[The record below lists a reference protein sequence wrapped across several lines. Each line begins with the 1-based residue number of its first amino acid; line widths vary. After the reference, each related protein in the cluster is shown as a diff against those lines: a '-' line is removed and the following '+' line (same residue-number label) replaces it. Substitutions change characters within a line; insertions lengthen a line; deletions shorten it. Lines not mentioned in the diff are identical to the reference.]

1 MKLYNFYKGTT
12 AKRLEEI
19 LKAEIK
25 ENSVFYFEPIA
36 NISFNEVIKKNNRF
50 FFKKGK
56 DTYLMFAYL
65 KNYDTVGYKGF
76 PKYHVCECSVKNNF
90 TGFTYSSTMPVE
102 IYCRNQRK
110 VLDELKS
117 LELCKICIRESQKG
131 IYKYL
136 AKGKPWY
143 DYVIEYASSNS
154 EFGMSVNKE
163 SGYVK
168 MWKQISEAVR
178 EKEKFICRNCNIQLE
193 KNRVNLEVHHID
205 YKKSNNH
212 PNNLIPLCVLC
223 HATIDSKHLSN
234 YKSSTNLLKVDL
246 FIKNHIEYITKKNK
260 SSLMKWKSKKSE

>member
-1 MKLYNFYKGTT
+1 MKLYNFYNGAT

-25 ENSVFYFEPIA
+25 KNSVFNFEPIT
-36 NISFNEVIKKNNRF
+36 NISFKEVVRKNNRF
-50 FFKKGK
+50 FFEKGS

-65 KNYDTVGYKGF
+65 KKYYTIGHNSL
-76 PKYHVCECSVKNNF
+76 PKYHICECSVKNDF

-102 IYCRNQRK
+102 VYCRDQRK
-110 VLDELKS
+110 MLEELKN

-178 EKEKFICRNCNIQLE
+178 EKENFICRNCNIQL
-193 KNRVNLEVHHID
+193 KPDRVNLEVHHND
-205 YKKSNNH
+205 YNKSNNH
-212 PNNLIPLCVLC
+212 PDNLIPLCVLC
-223 HATIDSKHLSN
+223 HATVDNQHMSN
-234 YKSSTNLLKVDL
+234 YKTGTNSLKVDL
-246 FIKNHIEYITKKNK
+246 FIKNYNKYITDKNK
-260 SSLMKWKSKKSE
+260 RALMKWNSNTIE